1 MGHCLKDTAT
11 GSEVAFAELVRKH
24 PDLVY
29 SAALRTLS
37 GDEHLARDV
46 SQTVFMDVGR
56 KASQLSNRLELSDG
70 FTPAAVFAAAK
81 AVRSQRRR
89 QAREQAS
96 KPCENGTGAPG
107 DECGLCLA
115 GGGAADTQLVN
126 RARLFCLYF
135 LCYLLFTEPYKSG
148 RAFLAT
154 HPDEIRRSSTGSSA
168 WRAAALSGASGARR

>member
-70 FTPAAVFAAAK
+70 FTPVLFSLRQKQYVLNAAGRPVNKHRSHVRTVPAHQGTNVGFA
-81 AVRSQRRR
+81 S
-89 QAREQAS
+89 
-96 KPCENGTGAPG
+96 P
-107 DECGLCLA
+107 
-115 GGGAADTQLVN
+115 
-126 RARLFCLYF
+126 
-135 LCYLLFTEPYKSG
+135 
-148 RAFLAT
+148 
-154 HPDEIRRSSTGSSA
+154 
-168 WRAAALSGASGARR
+168 AAALQTLNWSIAPGCSASIFSVTSCSQNPIKAAERFWRHTQMKSGDHQLVLQRGAQQP